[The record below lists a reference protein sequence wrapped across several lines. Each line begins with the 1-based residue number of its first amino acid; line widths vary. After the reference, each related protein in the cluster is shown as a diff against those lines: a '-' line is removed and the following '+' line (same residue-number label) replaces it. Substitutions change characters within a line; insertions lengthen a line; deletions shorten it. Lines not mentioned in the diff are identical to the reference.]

1 LSSANPVIIKNDT
14 LGVPPS
20 GTNRIYLPNLV
31 VTDADNLPSELE
43 FTIVTN
49 TAHGQ
54 VKLGNQVL
62 GVGGHFTMQDII
74 NNSLTYTNT
83 NAAAPFDY
91 FTFSVDDG
99 EGGFT
104 GTPRFNLKMDPN
116 ANIILD
122 ASYQDENSEVFLY
135 PNPAT
140 EQLNV
145 VLGNGTGKAI
155 GATLSDV
162 QGRLVPAAVEG
173 LGGSNLKLSVG
184 NVLPGLY
191 FLEVKTAK
199 GSVTKKVVIE

>member
-1 LSSANPVIIKNDT
+1 
-14 LGVPPS
+14 
-20 GTNRIYLPNLV
+20 
-31 VTDADNLPSELE
+31 
-43 FTIVTN
+43 
-49 TAHGQ
+49 
-54 VKLGNQVL
+54 LGNQVL

-122 ASYQDENSEVFLY
+122 ASALDETSEVFLY

-145 VLGNGTGKAI
+145 VLGNGIGKTV

-162 QGRLVPAAVEG
+162 QGRLVPVAIEG
-173 LGGSNLKLSVG
+173 LGGNNLKLSIG